1 MKSSAPID
9 LYLHQML
16 EIKRRMKVIDYFLF
30 AGGHAL
36 YKPTTIESTC
46 LQFRHVLELV
56 AFGSLC
62 ANRAAYAAVHNDFSS
77 HWNAELL
84 LKDLS
89 RVNSD
94 FYPVPKIELRSTET
108 GVKNHLED
116 LKDGFLTKAE
126 FVAAYKK
133 CGAMMHA
140 RNPYGSKTGHHFF
153 EKALPE
159 WREKLIKLL
168 NNHSVKVLGHPG
180 FWLIHM
186 HELHDDEVRGYE
198 FIPA

>member
-1 MKSSAPID
+1 MKHSSPID
-9 LYLHQML
+9 LYLQQMK
-16 EIKRRMKVIDYFLF
+16 EIKRRIEVIDYFLL

-62 ANRAAYAAVHNDFSS
+62 ANQAAYSAVHKDFAS

-84 LKDLS
+84 LKELY
-89 RVNSD
+89 RVNPD
-94 FYPVPKIELRSTET
+94 FYPVPKIELPSTVP

-116 LKDGFLTKAE
+116 LKVGFLTKIE

-168 NNHSVKVLGHPG
+168 NNHSVKVLGYPG

-186 HELHDDEVRGYE
+186 HESRDDEVHGYE
-198 FIPA
+198 FAPA